1 MKTKILCFF
10 LFFSSILC
18 GQDWALQDPTLGW
31 NKRQLVA
38 LYFHNSELQTQGAWG
53 ALSNYR
59 FHGTERILDFGTG
72 DGKIAALISRMVS
85 NKVHGVDISKE
96 MIFYASKMFPIRD
109 YKNLEFS
116 LSSIDFSDMFFPEK
130 FDVVTSFYVFHLLPN
145 PSKILSNIK
154 NHMQPHGKLIITFP
168 IGKNF
173 EFYRA
178 ASEEMALR
186 GWDFPAATEESQQMR
201 DPEKIQQILKDAGFD
216 VEYFQVRE
224 ERSPFNSKEEL
235 VDWFEGTCTANWNIP
250 SEEQRDFFSGL
261 TDRLLTYRPQ
271 DQDEDGFVYFYL
283 KYVDIIATPKK
294 G

>member
-1 MKTKILCFF
+1 MKTKVLYFL
-10 LFFSSILC
+10 LFFSSTLF
-18 GQDWALQDPTLGW
+18 GQDWALKDPTLGW
-31 NKRQLVA
+31 NNRQLVS

-59 FHGTERILDFGTG
+59 FLGTERVLDFGTG
-72 DGKIAALISRMVS
+72 DGKIAALISRMVA
-85 NKVHGVDISKE
+85 NKVQGVDISKE
-96 MIFYASKMFPIRD
+96 MIFYASKMFPTHD

-116 LSSIDFSDMFFPEK
+116 LSSIDFSDMLFPEK

-145 PSKILSNIK
+145 PSNVLTNIK
-154 NHMQPHGKLIITFP
+154 SHMQPHGKLILTFP

-186 GWDFPAATEESQQMR
+186 GWDFPSATEESQQMR

-216 VEYFQVRE
+216 VEYFLVRE
-224 ERSPFNSKEEL
+224 ERSPFSSKEEL

-250 SEEQRDFFSGL
+250 PEEQRDFFSGL

-271 DQDEDGFVYFYL
+271 DQDEDDFVYFYL
-283 KYVDIIATPKK
+283 KYVDIVATPKK